1 MTGVLYFLGR
11 MAAIAA
17 AQQGQIAPGQG
28 MEWVNPGMAGMVR
41 GRFFF
46 FFSFFCFFNSSALRS
61 ALLRGRKVPHELGK
75 KGGGGGVKSGG

>member
-1 MTGVLYFLGR
+1 VTGVLYFLGR

-46 FFSFFCFFNSSALRS
+46 FFSFFCFF
-61 ALLRGRKVPHELGK
+61 
-75 KGGGGGVKSGG
+75 